1 MVADPDMVIYSS
13 LLKEYYDNCFF
24 EEREWLLEMDGRTT
38 PHDTIF
44 RNWQGEVIATRRHA
58 R

>member
-1 MVADPDMVIYSS
+1 MVIYSS

-44 RNWQGEVIATRRHA
+44 RNWQGEIIATRRQDWDW
-58 R
+58 